1 VDLGPLVDLTV
12 GAFVDFTDDKRRFF
26 CKSSTRRSLLTRL
39 FAVGAFVDETLGLL
53 VDLTVGLLVDLGPL
67 VDLTVGAFVDFT
79 DDKRRFFCKSSTRRS
94 LLTRLF
100 AVGAFVDET
109 VGLLVDLTVGLLVDF
124 GPLVDLTVG
133 AFVDFTD
140 DRLRISCAAK
150 AFDETAKRRATRN
163 NWVDFI
169 FDVWA

>member
-1 VDLGPLVDLTV
+1 
-12 GAFVDFTDDKRRFF
+12 
-26 CKSSTRRSLLTRL
+26 
-39 FAVGAFVDETLGLL
+39 
-53 VDLTVGLLVDLGPL
+53 VDLGPL

-169 FDVWA
+169 FDVWAWGVLVKAVLFKLGEFEIVRLRIKKNEARWKPRFVVTLVTRQLVCNVT